1 MKNLSFLSFLCIVLF
16 CGCGGARNLVYFS
29 DLANETNAKKIDN
42 ESIKIQQ
49 KDVLRINVSSQSQE
63 SNVLFATNTGG
74 NVSTSEFA
82 KPVGHSVNKNGEINF
97 PVLGNVKLEGL
108 TIAEAQDMLA
118 SKLVRYVKTPIVDV
132 QIINFKI
139 TVIGEVNHPS
149 SFTISGDGINLLE
162 ALGMAGD
169 MTVYGKRNNVLVIRE
184 EHGNRIMKRLN
195 LNNREVMNSP
205 FFTLKQNDIVY
216 VEPDKSK
223 SIEYS
228 SGTRTMPIVIASLSA
243 VALLISSVLNR

>member
-1 MKNLSFLSFLCIVLF
+1 MKHLSFLSILCIVLL

-42 ESIKIQQ
+42 QPIKIQQ

-63 SNVLFATNTGG
+63 SNVLFANNTGV
-74 NVSTSEFA
+74 NVSASEFA
-82 KPVGHSVNKNGEINF
+82 KGAGQTVNKNGEINF
-97 PVLGNVKLEGL
+97 PVLGNVKVEGL
-108 TIAEAQDMLA
+108 TVAEAQDML
-118 SKLVRYVKTPIVDV
+118 SMKLVKYVKTPIVDV
-132 QIINFKI
+132 QIVNFKV

-169 MTVYGKRNNVLVIRE
+169 MTVYGKRNNVLIIRE
-184 EHGNRIMKRLN
+184 ENGNRIMKRLN
-195 LNNREVMNSP
+195 LNSRDVLNSP
-205 FFTLKQNDIVY
+205 YFTLKQNDIVY

-223 SIEYS
+223 SVEFS
-228 SGTRTMPIVIASLSA
+228 SNTRTMPIVIASLSA

>member
-1 MKNLSFLSFLCIVLF
+1 MLLY
-16 CGCGGARNLVYFS
+16 GCGGARNLVYFS

-42 ESIKIQQ
+42 QPVKIQQ
-49 KDVLRINVSSQSQE
+49 KDVLRINVTSQSQE
-63 SNVLFATNTGG
+63 SNVLFATNTGS

-82 KPVGHSVNKNGEINF
+82 KPVGHSVNQNGEINF

-108 TIAEAQDMLA
+108 TVAEAQDMLA
-118 SKLVRYVKTPIVDV
+118 LKLGRYVKTPIVDV
-132 QIINFKI
+132 QIVNFKI
-139 TVIGEVNHPS
+139 TVIGEVNRPS
-149 SFTISGDGINLLE
+149 SFTISGDGVNILE

-184 EHGNRIMKRLN
+184 ENGNRTMKRLN
-195 LNNREVMNSP
+195 LNSQDVLNSP
-205 FFTLKQNDIVY
+205 YFSLKQNDIVY

-223 SIEYS
+223 SVEYS
-228 SGTRTMPIVIASLSA
+228 SSTRTMPIVVASLSA

>member
-1 MKNLSFLSFLCIVLF
+1 MKNLSFLSLLCIVLF

-29 DLANETNAKKIDN
+29 DLANETNAKKIDDQ
-42 ESIKIQQ
+42 SIKIQQ
-49 KDVLRINVSSQSQE
+49 KDILRINVSSQSQE
-63 SNVLFATNTGG
+63 SNVLFANNTGG
-74 NVSTSEFA
+74 NVSASEFA
-82 KPVGHSVNKNGEINF
+82 QTGHSVNKSGEVNF

-132 QIINFKI
+132 KIINFKI
-139 TVIGEVNHPS
+139 TVIGEVNRPS

-184 EHGNRIMKRLN
+184 ENGDRIMKRLN
-195 LNNREVMNSP
+195 LNSREVMNSP

-223 SIEYS
+223 SVEYS
-228 SGTRTMPIVIASLSA
+228 SSTRTMPIVIASLSA
-243 VALLISSVLNR
+243 VAVLISAVLNR